1 MFEVH
6 GAMPKTWKQI
16 FSEWFP
22 SSGYKHAGTPELE
35 VYLDENPS
43 SPDLY
48 SEIWI
53 PVK

>member
-1 MFEVH
+1 MDANFF
-6 GAMPKTWKQI
+6 GMG
-16 FSEWFP
+16 P

-35 VYLDENPS
+35 VYSDEDPS

-53 PVK
+53 PVV